1 MLFQCCRPASSAYCH
16 QHRVLQLTCVFLQC
30 SGQLY
35 AINMQYGV
43 GGARTNAVANLLVF
57 SSNSSG
63 PPSAT
68 DFAVQLGT
76 PAQTG
81 NVSVLST
88 YSSSS
93 DYLIRVRCLHNTV
106 AEIAFILYLSALVG
120 QLVVAAGPQT
130 FASTLCY
137 SLQFRHS
144 HTLLTC
150 LQMEERGFNGRC

>member
-1 MLFQCCRPASSAYCH
+1 MLLSLPALRR
-16 QHRVLQLTCVFLQC
+16 RVLQLTYAFLQC

-43 GGARTNAVANLLVF
+43 GGARTNAVANLLEF
-57 SSNSSG
+57 SSNSSA

-68 DFAVQLGT
+68 DFEVQLGN

-93 DYLIRVRCLHNTV
+93 DYLIRVRCLHNTGCRF
-106 AEIAFILYLSALVG
+106 AFML
-120 QLVVAAGPQT
+120 QLAVYYWARTPC
-130 FASTLCY
+130 ASTLCY
-137 SLQFRHS
+137 SLKIRRS
-144 HTLLTC
+144 HPLPTC
-150 LQMEERGFNGRC
+150 S